1 MTEALKVGLA
11 GLGTVGG
18 GVLRLL
24 AERGTVLAD
33 RVGRRI
39 EIVAISARN
48 RHKHRD
54 APSSGLRWIDD
65 PVELARDPA
74 IDTFVELIGGEN
86 GVAKDSV
93 EAALRSG
100 KHVVTANKA
109 LLAHH
114 GSALAALA
122 EKHGVAL
129 SFEAAVAGGIPV
141 VKVMRESLQGN
152 DVSRVYGILNG
163 TCNYILTLMLK
174 EGRAFSDVLKE
185 AQAQGYAEAD
195 ASFDIGGFD
204 TAHKLALLTSLA
216 FGTRTSFESVY
227 VEGIETITPADI
239 EAADDLGYR
248 IKLLGVALRTDS
260 GIEQRVHPTMV
271 PKHTAIAN
279 VEGVSNC
286 VAIDGNHVG
295 DIMLIGPGAGA
306 GPTAS
311 SVVSDLIDIA
321 RGHVLP
327 PFVTHAKDLKPYK
340 KAQMRA
346 HEGGY
351 YIRLSVYDRTGAFA
365 AIASRMAEQNISIES
380 IVQRRRRAE
389 LPGFR
394 RKQEGLPAAVVM
406 ITHQTTEAAIRKAL
420 AAIER
425 DGHVDAKPQM
435 IRIEKL

>member
-122 EKHGVAL
+122 
-129 SFEAAVAGGIPV
+129 
-141 VKVMRESLQGN
+141 
-152 DVSRVYGILNG
+152 
-163 TCNYILTLMLK
+163 
-174 EGRAFSDVLKE
+174 
-185 AQAQGYAEAD
+185 
-195 ASFDIGGFD
+195 
-204 TAHKLALLTSLA
+204 
-216 FGTRTSFESVY
+216 
-227 VEGIETITPADI
+227 
-239 EAADDLGYR
+239 
-248 IKLLGVALRTDS
+248 
-260 GIEQRVHPTMV
+260 
-271 PKHTAIAN
+271 
-279 VEGVSNC
+279 
-286 VAIDGNHVG
+286 
-295 DIMLIGPGAGA
+295 
-306 GPTAS
+306 
-311 SVVSDLIDIA
+311 
-321 RGHVLP
+321 
-327 PFVTHAKDLKPYK
+327 
-340 KAQMRA
+340 
-346 HEGGY
+346 
-351 YIRLSVYDRTGAFA
+351 
-365 AIASRMAEQNISIES
+365 
-380 IVQRRRRAE
+380 
-389 LPGFR
+389 
-394 RKQEGLPAAVVM
+394 
-406 ITHQTTEAAIRKAL
+406 
-420 AAIER
+420 
-425 DGHVDAKPQM
+425 
-435 IRIEKL
+435 